1 MASSWEDFLA
11 MGKSNLEDFLAVRG
25 ISKSGRKIEL
35 VAKAFSAVQMNLP
48 IVFSSEEM
56 QKRLNSEYLAR
67 LQRYGIVDPREI
79 PTGQRNDDITKWPP
93 ITLGR
98 VFEYILKCKDFE
110 TDYIGRY
117 KDERAFSYFDSG
129 FVDQITIYESG
140 DITFM
145 YCNVQS
151 SMTASNINN
160 LWVAAKRD
168 GVVLTG
174 WCSCMA
180 GSSECCNHI
189 IATLYKVEYGVTH
202 EFTQPACTSV
212 PCAWNSSTNVK
223 LHRNV

>member
-110 TDYIGRY
+110 TDYIPTSIVGCRPDHDIREWRHNVY
-117 KDERAFSYFDSG
+117 VLQCSVFHDS
-129 FVDQITIYESG
+129 IEHK
-140 DITFM
+140 
-145 YCNVQS
+145 QS
-151 SMTASNINN
+151 LGCCKTRWSCF
-160 LWVAAKRD
+160 D
-168 GVVLTG
+168 GVVL
-174 WCSCMA
+174 
-180 GSSECCNHI
+180 
-189 IATLYKVEYGVTH
+189 
-202 EFTQPACTSV
+202 
-212 PCAWNSSTNVK
+212 
-223 LHRNV
+223 LHGR